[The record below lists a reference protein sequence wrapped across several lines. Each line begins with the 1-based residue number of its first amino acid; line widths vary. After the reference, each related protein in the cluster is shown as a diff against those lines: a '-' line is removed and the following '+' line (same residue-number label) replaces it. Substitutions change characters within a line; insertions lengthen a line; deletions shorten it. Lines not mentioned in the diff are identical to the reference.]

1 MSAWCP
7 CNTYTCKYKCIFN
20 ILMNNYGNVLKM
32 TQSLYKNMYYIYY
45 HYSAYCIYRICFDCN
60 LAFHHDKPWTCCLK
74 LCYLHVHKTFS
85 IWLWYER
92 LKLKSSMSLW
102 LTCSLNT
109 IELSTCNG
117 VLKHQ
122 YLEFPKQLEVL
133 VSSIHL

>member
-32 TQSLYKNMYYIYY
+32 TQSLYNTCTTFIIITQLTVYIEFVLTATL
-45 HYSAYCIYRICFDCN
+45 HFTMINHWLVVSSCAIYMFTRP
-60 LAFHHDKPWTCCLK
+60 L
-74 LCYLHVHKTFS
+74 S